1 MHKLSIPLQGID
13 KRKGQLDVI
22 ERILQR
28 LGLGG
33 ADQQGLGQRAT
44 VGAAG
49 TTVNVDLTARYQ
61 TVEGWG
67 TSLCWWAV
75 VAGGWPDSSRNRL
88 ADLIFDPVEG
98 LGLNVVRYN
107 IGGGEN
113 PAHNH
118 MRAGGAVP
126 GYQPQSGQWVWG
138 ADANQRWM
146 LAAARARGANIFE
159 AFANSAPYWMT
170 HSGCAAGSV
179 DGGDNLRDDM
189 VDTFADYLAEV
200 ALHFR
205 EDWGVEFRTLAP
217 FNEPLAT
224 HWKTPNKQ
232 EGCHVGRAQQNTVVK
247 RLAAALAARGLDGT
261 GISSNDEFRMDDL
274 VDTFASYDGEARS
287 LVAQLNTHSYSGN
300 RRADVREVAET
311 NGKRL
316 WMSEYGCSVG
326 PHDHDAMDTPL
337 ALSAQIRRDMTGLR
351 PAAWVYWQAVEDEA
365 GHNWGLI
372 HVPFSGDG
380 ADYAMTKSYDALG
393 HYSRFIRPGSVLVGC
408 DNANALA
415 AYAPSSQTLVV
426 VHDNGSAAD
435 TTVALN
441 LRGIEGATSAA
452 VYRTS
457 ARESLARL
465 PDIALS
471 GSTLLAAAPA
481 RSITTY
487 VIS

>member
-1 MHKLSIPLQGID
+1 MFESIL
-13 KRKGQLDVI
+13 R
-22 ERILQR
+22 R
-28 LGLGG
+28 LGFGG
-33 ADQQGLGQRAT
+33 GNQPGQEPRAT
-44 VGAAG
+44 AGATG

-75 VAGGWPDSSRNRL
+75 VAGGWPDPARTRL
-88 ADLIFDPVEG
+88 ADLIFDPAQG
-98 LGLNVVRYN
+98 LGLNVARYN

-113 PAHNH
+113 PAHDH

-126 GYQPQSGQWVWG
+126 GYQPRPDQWDWG
-138 ADANQRWM
+138 ADPNQRWM
-146 LAAARARGANIFE
+146 LAAAQARGANIVE

-170 HSGCAAGSV
+170 HSNCTAGSV
-179 DGGDNLRDDM
+179 DGDDNLRDDM
-189 VDTFADYLAEV
+189 VDRFADYLAEV

-205 EDWGVEFRTLAP
+205 EEWGVEFRTLAP

-224 HWKTPNKQ
+224 HWKTPNRQ

-261 GISSNDEFRMDDL
+261 GISSDDEFRMDDL

-372 HVPFSGDG
+372 HVPFNGDG
-380 ADYAMTKSYDALG
+380 IDHTITRSYYALG
-393 HYSRFIRPGSVLVGC
+393 HYSRFIRPGSVLVGT

-415 AYAPSSQTLVV
+415 AYDPSSHTLVI
-426 VHDNGSAAD
+426 VHDNDSAAD
-435 TTVALN
+435 TTVGLN
-441 LRGIEGATSAA
+441 VRGIDGVTSAA

-457 ARESLARL
+457 AREGLARL
-465 PDIALS
+465 PDSALS

>member
-1 MHKLSIPLQGID
+1 MFEGIL
-13 KRKGQLDVI
+13 R
-22 ERILQR
+22 R
-28 LGLGG
+28 LGVGSS
-33 ADQQGLGQRAT
+33 QQGLGQHIAT
-44 VGAAG
+44 GG

-75 VAGGWPDSSRNRL
+75 MAGGWSDPVRNRL
-88 ADLIFDPVEG
+88 ADLIFDPTQG
-98 LGLNVVRYN
+98 LGLNVARYN

-113 PAHNH
+113 PSHDR

-126 GYQPQSGQWVWG
+126 GYQPRPDQWDWS

-146 LAAARARGANIFE
+146 LAAARARGADIFE

-170 HSGCAAGSV
+170 HSGCTAGSV

-189 VDTFADYLAEV
+189 IDRFADYLAEV
-200 ALHFR
+200 ARHFR
-205 EDWGVEFRTLAP
+205 EHWDVEFRTLVP

-224 HWKTPNKQ
+224 HWKTTNRQ
-232 EGCHVGRAQQNTVVK
+232 EGCHVGRAQQNIVVK
-247 RLAAALAARGLDGT
+247 RVAAALAARGLDGT
-261 GISSNDEFRMDDL
+261 GISSDDEFRMDDL
-274 VDTFASYDGEARS
+274 VDTFASYDKETQS

-337 ALSAQIRRDMTGLR
+337 ALSAQIRRDMTALR
-351 PAAWVYWQAVEDEA
+351 PTAWVYWQAVEDEA

-372 HVPFSGDG
+372 HVPFNGDG
-380 ADYAMTKSYDALG
+380 ANYTITRSYYALG
-393 HYSRFIRPGSVLVGC
+393 HYSRFIRPGSVLVGA

-415 AYAPSSQTLVV
+415 AYNPSSQTLVV
-426 VHDNGSAAD
+426 VHDNDSAAD

-441 LRGIEGATSAA
+441 VRGIEAVTSAA

-457 ARESLARL
+457 ARDGLARL